1 MSRVKKR
8 AYENLSAAN
17 IQKVIELLRQEKPI
31 TKKEAC
37 EVLSISY
44 NTTRLNK
51 IIAEFEER
59 QEYVAKRKATNKGK
73 RAAGTK

>member
-1 MSRVKKR
+1 MQKK
-8 AYENLSAAN
+8 
-17 IQKVIELLRQEKPI
+17 EKPI

-59 QEYVAKRKATNKGK
+59 QEYVAKRKATNITTTAQSHPTIEATAS
-73 RAAGTK
+73 AATTILSQKSST